1 MKNSYKIAIIFSL
14 LIISNTFGQQKLKGN
29 KTVTTEDRDI
39 TEFTAIEV
47 IDNLNVILVYNQ
59 FQSVNVEADSNLQS
73 SILTDIR
80 NGKLTIRTS
89 EAIGRHKTLDIHIN
103 VNNKI
108 KEINA
113 FNKAKITSK
122 KPLAID
128 SLSINSFDDSE
139 FELKLNSEI
148 VEIHGKE
155 KSKLELEILAE
166 VVKIKLNESCDL
178 TATIDSKEVQITGSN
193 DASATLEGTTNAF
206 EIEFSEDSFFK
217 GIDFIAKNGVV
228 KANNNTKMYVHITDI
243 LDLYTNNS
251 SEVHLY
257 ADPKITLHEFYDKS
271 IIRKKEL

>member
-128 SLSINSFDDSE
+128 SLAINSFDDSE
-139 FELKLNSEI
+139 FDLKLNSEI

>member
-128 SLSINSFDDSE
+128 SLAINSFDDSE
-139 FELKLNSEI
+139 FDLKLNSEI

-228 KANNNTKMYVHITDI
+228 KANNNAKLYIHIADI